1 MGITSHRM
9 ARGDWVHVFP
19 EGRVSFSGEMVPCKR
34 GVGKLVCDYV
44 NETGSP
50 PIVLPFYH
58 SGMGEIKRRYSN
70 IFSIGHDLVVTMGE
84 PIEVPQEVC
93 DKCRAGGTL
102 TRAAWA
108 DITALV
114 QQSLVD
120 LEARSPPNVNQPAR
134 ERKPDPGP
142 TPA

>member
-1 MGITSHRM
+1 MPSRIHHALRSLEH
-9 ARGDWVHVFP
+9 P
-19 EGRVSFSGEMVPCKR
+19 GER
-34 GVGKLVCDYV
+34 GVVC
-44 NETGSP
+44 
-50 PIVLPFYH
+50 LA
-58 SGMGEIKRRYSN
+58 
-70 IFSIGHDLVVTMGE
+70 GHDLVVTMGE